1 MFSSLARAK
10 TYRST
15 CRKLASRLFVFT
27 PLMICLFA
35 SPQLSARAQS
45 SAVSNG
51 IVISQV
57 YSRGGEP
64 GATYRSD
71 FVELFN
77 RGATSVD
84 ISNWAVEVGGIEGN
98 PNSTFVFSFA
108 TNNSVVLP
116 GKHYLFEFARGTEG
130 QSLFLPDFPFFGLT
144 PNINGAGAYVAVY
157 RRSPGVRFGACPS
170 GPDLVDLVGFGSAVC
185 REGVPS
191 APPAPSATQSLTRRG
206 GGCTETDD
214 NSSDFQLAT
223 PNPRNNT
230 FSAATPCGGVEP
242 IAVQLSQ
249 STYEAAESDDH
260 VTVTIRR
267 TGDASGAAT
276 VDYLT
281 QAGTADGRKDYT
293 PTSGTLSFAP
303 GETSKTVDVLL
314 TDDGFVEGDE
324 NVHFDLI
331 GSEGVGLGSPRFGT
345 IVIHDNDS
353 APPPTSPVEDSAFFV
368 RQHYHD
374 FLNRAPDADGLN
386 FWTQNIEKCR
396 EDARCREV
404 QRVNTSAAFFLAI
417 EFQQTGFLAYRAHRA
432 AFASSGSEPEG
443 MPIMQSLQRDQR
455 VLGEGVVVG
464 RAGWEQA
471 LEANT
476 RAYFDEFIL
485 RFGFRQLY
493 GQMSNAQYV
502 DALNANASGALSQ
515 AERDALVNG
524 LNNGTETR
532 ASVLRKVSENRAFSD
547 AERNRAFVLM
557 QYYGYL
563 RRNPN
568 EAPEKNLNF
577 DGFNFWLGKLNEFN
591 GNFVAAEMVK
601 AFITS
606 DEYRQRFAAN

>member
-1 MFSSLARAK
+1 MFSSPARAK
-10 TYRST
+10 THRSA
-15 CRKLASRLFVFT
+15 CRKFASRLFVFT
-27 PLMICLFA
+27 SLTVCLFA

-45 SAVSNG
+45 SAVSND

-57 YSRGGEP
+57 YARGGEP

-84 ISNWAVEVGGIEGN
+84 LNNWAIEVVGVEGQ
-98 PNSTFVFSFA
+98 PNTTFVISFA
-108 TNNSVVLP
+108 TSNSVVLP
-116 GKHYLFEFARGTEG
+116 GKHFLFEFARGTEG

-144 PNINGAGAYVAVY
+144 PNISGAGAHIAIYRKSPAVH
-157 RRSPGVRFGACPS
+157 FGSCPS
-170 GPDLVDLVGFGSAVC
+170 GADLVDVVGFGTAVC

-191 APPAPSATQSLTRRG
+191 APPAPDATHSLTRRD
-206 GGCTETDD
+206 GGCTDTDD

-230 FSAATPCGGVEP
+230 LSPATPCGGVEP

-249 STYEAAESDDH
+249 STYEASESDDH
-260 VTVTIRR
+260 VTITVRR
-267 TGDASGAAT
+267 TGDASGEAT

-281 QAGTADGRKDYT
+281 QTGTADARKDYT
-293 PTSGTLSFAP
+293 PTSGRLSFAP

-314 TDDGFVEGDE
+314 TEDGYVEGDE

-331 GSEGVGLGSPRFGT
+331 GSTGAGLGSPRNGT
-345 IVIHDNDS
+345 VVIRDNDS
-353 APPPTSPVEDSAFFV
+353 APPFTNPIEDSTVFV

-374 FLNRAPDADGLN
+374 FLNRAPDTDGLN
-386 FWTQNIEKCR
+386 FWIQNIEKCGA
-396 EDARCREV
+396 DAQCREV
-404 QRVNTSAAFFLAI
+404 QRVNTSAAFFLSI
-417 EFQQTGFLAYRAHRA
+417 EFRQTGFLAYRAHRA
-432 AFASSGSEPEG
+432 AFASSGFEPMG
-443 MPIMQSLQRDQR
+443 MPVMQSLQRDQR
-455 VLGEGVVVG
+455 FLGAGVVVG

-476 RAYFDEFIL
+476 RAYFDEFIM
-485 RFGFRQLY
+485 RFDFRQLY

-502 DALNANASGALSQ
+502 DALNANAAGALDA

-524 LNNGTETR
+524 LNNRTETR
-532 ASVLRKVSENRAFSD
+532 ASVLRKIAENGVFSD

-568 EAPEKNLNF
+568 EAPEAHLNF
-577 DGFNFWLGKLNEFN
+577 DGYNFWLTKLNEFN

-601 AFITS
+601 GFITS